1 MPEETGPGA
10 GRGYSMAYVKLEL
23 LCKVMGPEG
32 SRIRSKIR
40 MSQSTAI
47 SPLVPRSS
55 DLFRMSP
62 ARTLVSPV
70 LCSAAL
76 GEGTLALQ

>member
-1 MPEETGPGA
+1 
-10 GRGYSMAYVKLEL
+10 
-23 LCKVMGPEG
+23 MGEG
-32 SRIRSKIR
+32 SRTRSKIR
-40 MSQSTAI
+40 RSQSTAI

-76 GEGTLALQ
+76 GEGVMNCSPTLSAAVAD